1 MGVVI
6 AMEKKDSKASS
17 CKDGST
23 GTSCCRLEALLGVDE
38 RGQMVLPKEL
48 RDRANIKAGDKLAV
62 VSWDKDGEICCLA
75 LIKADNLAERVRE
88 FLGPV
93 MRENGLGV

>member
-1 MGVVI
+1 MGKEN
-6 AMEKKDSKASS
+6 AK
-17 CKDGST
+17 
-23 GTSCCRLEALLGVDE
+23 TSCFTTAGKAASCCHVESLISVDE

-48 RDRANIKAGDKLAV
+48 RDKANIKAGDKLALI
-62 VSWDKDGEICCLA
+62 SWEKDGEICCLT

-93 MRENGLGV
+93 LTGVVSGS

>member
-1 MGVVI
+1 MV
-6 AMEKKDSKASS
+6 KKDSK
-17 CKDGST
+17 
-23 GTSCCRLEALLGVDE
+23 TSCCTSGSTVGSCCRVEALISVDE

-48 RDRANIKAGDKLAV
+48 RERGNIKAGDKLALI
-62 VSWDKDGEICCLA
+62 SWEKDGEVCCLT

-93 MRENGLGV
+93 MRDLA